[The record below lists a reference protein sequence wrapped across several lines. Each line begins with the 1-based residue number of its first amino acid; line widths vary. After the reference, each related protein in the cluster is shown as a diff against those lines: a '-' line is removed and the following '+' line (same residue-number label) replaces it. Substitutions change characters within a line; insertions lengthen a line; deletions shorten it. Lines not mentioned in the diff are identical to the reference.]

1 MKASD
6 RKKQILDAALKAFA
20 EYGYERTSI
29 AIICEKAGI
38 ARPTLYQYFNDKR
51 SLFREL
57 LENYLLGVHDKIH
70 ARQKADLANKNLSM
84 LESLNSLHMELFE
97 EISNNREIYLILV
110 KEARA
115 RNAES
120 EDVARDVMKM
130 MIGRFVNAMETELGE
145 CCSTISDKEFAAVY
159 MMGGTMHAVEYFL
172 FDKVREMTTR
182 EFADRITEIESKIF
196 GIKEER

>member
-57 LENYLLGVHDKIH
+57 LENYLLGVHDRIH
-70 ARQKADLANKNLSM
+70 ARQKAESANKNLSM
-84 LESLNSLHMELFE
+84 RESLNSLHMELFE
-97 EISNNREIYLILV
+97 EISSNRDIHTILV

-115 RNAES
+115 RNAEA
-120 EDVARDVMKM
+120 EDVTRGIMKM

-145 CCSTISDKEFAAVY
+145 HCATIADKEFAAVY

-196 GIKEER
+196 DIDAKR